1 MALVLV
7 SVVGRRDPLGDR
19 DGAYG
24 ACLTVGEHLKEL
36 GVVPDRVVLI
46 ANQEISEGVSF
57 EERARETGSIL
68 QEMFPEAGIVVC
80 CREFNPAVAEEA
92 FHVLRDALDSAPT
105 ESSIHFNVS
114 SGTPGTAAAMTALA
128 LSERFRE
135 ARLWQVLDP
144 RYEVDPNQK
153 GGRVVECHLT
163 HERRAVRIREA
174 QRALRS
180 MDFDGAAETL
190 KQLGDDATVQWFS
203 EFLVALA
210 LWDRGQYR
218 EAKKSLDGLGQTSPN
233 AEVTK
238 VMDTWCALLAEL
250 VRGDLL
256 TVALD
261 LYASLSR
268 RMAVGNYVNVATRC
282 RSAIEKLLRYVSG
295 CWTGNADTV
304 TQLTAGQLVR
314 IFSGSMFEGGGQR
327 VDGNQLWANRPQI
340 QLQARTCFGIK
351 FKAHSFDRRS
361 VDRLVQPAD
370 AFFERQHGRSMNE
383 TLELHGVDGVT
394 FDESRQGAEH
404 VRRAI
409 SAVAATAIPEP
420 SSMPF
425 GNEEIRALADD
436 LPRWLPV

>member
-46 ANQEISEGVSF
+46 ANHEISEGVSF

-190 KQLGDDATVQWFS
+190 KQLGDDATVQWFG
-203 EFLVALA
+203 EFFVALA

-218 EAKKSLDGLGQTSPN
+218 EAKKSLDGLVATSP
-233 AEVTK
+233 AEVREVLEK
-238 VMDTWCALLAEL
+238 WCALLAEL
-250 VRGDLL
+250 ARGDLL

-282 RSAIEKLLRYVSG
+282 RSALEKLQRHVFLAWSGEREARLTAGELRYVFKG
-295 CWTGNADTV
+295 THEDYE
-304 TQLTAGQLVR
+304 R
-314 IFSGSMFEGGGQR
+314 
-327 VDGNQLWANRPQI
+327 LWLDRPEVA
-340 QLQARTCFGIK
+340 LQARTCFGVT
-351 FKAHSFDRRS
+351 FKKQVWNRS
-361 VDRLVQPAD
+361 SISALVRPVDR
-370 AFFERQHGRSMNE
+370 FFDEKRRPSMNR
-383 TLELHGVDGVT
+383 TLELHGLDAVT
-394 FDESRQGAEH
+394 LNDCQCGATLVQE
-404 VRRAI
+404 AI
-409 SAVAATAIPEP
+409 ASVAANQVPE
-420 SSMPF
+420 SSAMAF
-425 GNEEIRALADD
+425 GSDSIHGLADA